1 MLLRKKKEEAKKR
14 MAEDAAREGWVD
26 ELATLVYEASSSG
39 WCRRRVSRAVE
50 AGSLALLGSL
60 ERCRGLVMLGSLE
73 ICRGL
78 EKLGN
83 ARSRRRSWH
92 KSSMNETRHCC
103 C

>member
-50 AGSLALLGSL
+50 AGSLALP
-60 ERCRGLVMLGSLE
+60 GSLE